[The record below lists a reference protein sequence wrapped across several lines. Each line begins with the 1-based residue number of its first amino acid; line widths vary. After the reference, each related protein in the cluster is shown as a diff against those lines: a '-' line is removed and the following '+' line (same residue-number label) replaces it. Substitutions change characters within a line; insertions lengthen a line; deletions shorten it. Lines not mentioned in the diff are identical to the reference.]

1 MTALPISHTSTPLME
16 AQAHLYARTDVLFH
30 AFPSFFESAHESG
43 KMMVDLL
50 DGAHKGEKTEH
61 GIEDEEPGPEEIEE
75 EEEREKERELRKS
88 EAALTRIE
96 LDVEDGKAGLKNAK
110 VVRAVLPK
118 HNIH

>member
-50 DGAHKGEKTEH
+50 DGAHKGEKTEP
-61 GIEDEEPGPEEIEE
+61 GLEDQEPGPEEVD
-75 EEEREKERELRKS
+75 REKLRELKR
-88 EAALTRIE
+88 LTEKLNRLEWEIKN
-96 LDVEDGKAGLKNAK
+96 GKITLKNGKLVGPVA
-110 VVRAVLPK
+110 PK
-118 HNIH
+118 PEKTKIQ